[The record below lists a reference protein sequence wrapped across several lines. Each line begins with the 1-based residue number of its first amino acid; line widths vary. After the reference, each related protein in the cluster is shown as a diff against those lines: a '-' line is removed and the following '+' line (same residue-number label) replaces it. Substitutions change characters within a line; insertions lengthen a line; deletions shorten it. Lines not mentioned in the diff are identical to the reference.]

1 MTFKDFKVKM
11 TSDNSFLVISYATL
25 TKMRTRHQP
34 RDVVNKTHVW
44 QYQEEEDNKSIRV
57 HWCLCLTR
65 IPICLTTG
73 THLICIYFSFLLNVV
88 LMVTLFSR
96 LQRVRQ
102 RQEHGRSESETTLQ
116 NDHVTL
122 FEDYAV
128 LDRDNKTFRIGN
140 LVRLICA
147 GNRNASLE
155 YQRPVPYSDPK
166 RQSITA
172 YLQLYDPVQGPAGEE
187 QRGVFELKTSE
198 PCKFPFVDL
207 LTHVNVSIRADNL
220 YEIPSEKL
228 ASVENEANGLLQP
241 PPRRGSRAAT
251 QLPNDDGI
259 IRLTVEATET
269 ADSNG
274 LRRSSRTRT
283 AVIFNS

>member
-1 MTFKDFKVKM
+1 MKM

-34 RDVVNKTHVW
+34 GDVVNKTHVW

-102 RQEHGRSESETTLQ
+102 RQEYGRSESETTLQ

-220 YEIPSEKL
+220 YEIPSEEL

>member
-1 MTFKDFKVKM
+1 MM
-11 TSDNSFLVISYATL
+11 
-25 TKMRTRHQP
+25 
-34 RDVVNKTHVW
+34 
-44 QYQEEEDNKSIRV
+44 
-57 HWCLCLTR
+57 
-65 IPICLTTG
+65 
-73 THLICIYFSFLLNVV
+73 
-88 LMVTLFSR
+88 TLFFR

-102 RQEHGRSESETTLQ
+102 RQEYERSESETTLQ
-116 NDHVTL
+116 NNHVTL
-122 FEDYAV
+122 FEDCAV

-147 GNRNASLE
+147 GNRNASRE

-172 YLQLYDPVQGPAGEE
+172 YLQLYDPAQGPAGEE
-187 QRGVFELKTSE
+187 QRGVFEFKTSE

-207 LTHVNVSIRADNL
+207 LTHVNVSIRDDNL
-220 YEIPSEKL
+220 YEIPSEEI
-228 ASVENEANGLLQP
+228 ASVENEANSLLQP
-241 PPRRGSRAAT
+241 PPRRTGGSRAAT

-259 IRLTVEATET
+259 IRLTLEATEP

-274 LRRSSRTRT
+274 PRRSSRTRT

>member
-1 MTFKDFKVKM
+1 MM
-11 TSDNSFLVISYATL
+11 
-25 TKMRTRHQP
+25 
-34 RDVVNKTHVW
+34 
-44 QYQEEEDNKSIRV
+44 
-57 HWCLCLTR
+57 
-65 IPICLTTG
+65 
-73 THLICIYFSFLLNVV
+73 
-88 LMVTLFSR
+88 TLFFR

-102 RQEHGRSESETTLQ
+102 QQEYGRSESETTLQ
-116 NDHVTL
+116 NNHVTL

-172 YLQLYDPVQGPAGEE
+172 YLQLYDPAQGPAGEE
-187 QRGVFELKTSE
+187 QRGVFEFKTSE
-198 PCKFPFVDL
+198 PRKFPFVDL
-207 LTHVNVSIRADNL
+207 LTHVNVSIRDDNL
-220 YEIPSEKL
+220 YEIPSEEI
-228 ASVENEANGLLQP
+228 ASVENEANSLLQP
-241 PPRRGSRAAT
+241 PPRCTGGSRAAT

-259 IRLTVEATET
+259 IRLTLEATEP

-274 LRRSSRTRT
+274 PRRSSRTRT

>member
-1 MTFKDFKVKM
+1 MM
-11 TSDNSFLVISYATL
+11 
-25 TKMRTRHQP
+25 
-34 RDVVNKTHVW
+34 
-44 QYQEEEDNKSIRV
+44 
-57 HWCLCLTR
+57 
-65 IPICLTTG
+65 
-73 THLICIYFSFLLNVV
+73 
-88 LMVTLFSR
+88 TLFFR

-102 RQEHGRSESETTLQ
+102 RQEYGRSESETTLQ
-116 NDHVTL
+116 NNHVTL

-172 YLQLYDPVQGPAGEE
+172 YLQLYDPAQGPAGEE
-187 QRGVFELKTSE
+187 QRGVFEFKTSE

-207 LTHVNVSIRADNL
+207 LTHVNVSIRDDNL
-220 YEIPSEKL
+220 YEIPSEEI
-228 ASVENEANGLLQP
+228 ASVENEANSLLQP
-241 PPRRGSRAAT
+241 PPRRTGGSRAAT

-259 IRLTVEATET
+259 IRLTLEATEP

-274 LRRSSRTRT
+274 PRRSSRTRT